1 MRKFTQFRLYS
12 DKNKWSHLMFCRSLE
27 THKLGKKKP
36 RILLLLLNKNAKEDL
51 YTIYIKLF
59 FNLLKVPSLNQKC
72 HSNHPVLQ
80 VGFSFAYWEVAWY
93 GHIAVVF

>member
-1 MRKFTQFRLYS
+1 
-12 DKNKWSHLMFCRSLE
+12 MFCRSLE

-59 FNLLKVPSLNQKC
+59 FLIC
-72 HSNHPVLQ
+72 
-80 VGFSFAYWEVAWY
+80 
-93 GHIAVVF
+93 